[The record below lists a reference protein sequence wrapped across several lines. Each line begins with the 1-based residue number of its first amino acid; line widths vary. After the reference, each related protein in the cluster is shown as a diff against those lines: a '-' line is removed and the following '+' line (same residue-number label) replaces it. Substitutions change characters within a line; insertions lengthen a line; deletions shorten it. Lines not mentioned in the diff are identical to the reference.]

1 MEQQRSYWKVA
12 VSMIFSLIAT
22 AAFIILGLKAIGFF
36 MPFVIGW
43 IISSIAAPV
52 VNWLEKKLNIV
63 KKLGTALIVILVIGL
78 IVLACYLLIDR
89 IVVEVGGLINDIPE
103 LYRQLEEGFTK
114 IGATLSGLYVR
125 LPQEIQNG
133 WNTMIQN
140 LNNYIGELISKISQP
155 TVTAAGNIAKS
166 LPSIL
171 VSTIVAILS
180 AYFFTVEREEVI
192 SWLKKV
198 APPSISRRMT
208 LVMDNLRYA
217 VGGYLKAQLKIM
229 CVVFLI
235 LLAGFAM
242 MGVSYFVLVAALIAF
257 LDFLPFF
264 GTGTAMIPWALY
276 KLLTGS
282 YQTAVLLLV
291 VYAITQV
298 VRQLLQPKLV
308 ADSMGLNPLVTLLL
322 LYAGYRIRGVLGMIL
337 AVPIGMVVI
346 NMCQAGAFDYIINDV
361 KILING
367 ILKLRENDKE

>member
-12 VSMIFSLIAT
+12 VSLIFSLIAT

-242 MGVSYFVLVAALIAF
+242 MGVSYFVLVAMLVAF

>member
-12 VSMIFSLIAT
+12 VSLIFSLIAT

>member
-12 VSMIFSLIAT
+12 VSLIFSLIAT

-276 KLLTGS
+276 KLLTGR

>member
-12 VSMIFSLIAT
+12 VSLIFSLIAT
-22 AAFIILGLKAIGFF
+22 AAFIILRLKAIGFF

-367 ILKLRENDKE
+367 ILKLRENDK

>member
-12 VSMIFSLIAT
+12 VSLIFSLIAT

-114 IGATLSGLYVR
+114 IGATLSGVYVR

>member
-12 VSMIFSLIAT
+12 VSLIFSLIAT

-242 MGVSYFVLVAALIAF
+242 MGVSYFVLVAMLIAF

>member
-1 MEQQRSYWKVA
+1 MEQQRPYWKVV
-12 VSMIFSLIAT
+12 VSLIFSLIAT
-22 AAFIILGLKAIGFF
+22 AAFIIIGLRAIGFF
-36 MPFVIGW
+36 VPFVIGW

-63 KKLGTALIVILVIGL
+63 KKLGTVLIVILVIGL
-78 IVLACYLLIDR
+78 IIFICYLLIDR
-89 IVVEVGGLINDIPE
+89 IVVEGGRFINDIPQ
-103 LYRQLEEGFTK
+103 LYGQLEEGFAK

-140 LNNYIGELISKISQP
+140 LNNYVGEIISKISQP

-208 LVMDNLRYA
+208 LVMDNLHYA
-217 VGGYLKAQLKIM
+217 VGGYLKAQFKIM

-242 MGVSYFVLVAALIAF
+242 MGVSYYVLVAALIAF

-282 YQTAVLLLV
+282 YQTTVLLLV
-291 VYAITQV
+291 VYAVTQV

-308 ADSMGLNPLVTLLL
+308 ADSMGLNPLLTLFL
-322 LYAGYRIRGVLGMIL
+322 LYTGYRIRGVFGMIL
-337 AVPIGMVVI
+337 AVPIGLVVI
-346 NMCQAGAFDYIINDV
+346 NMYQAGAFDYIFDDV
-361 KILING
+361 KILVNG
-367 ILKLRENDKE
+367 ILKLRKDDEE

>member
-1 MEQQRSYWKVA
+1 MEQQRPYWKVA
-12 VSMIFSLIAT
+12 VSLIFSLIAT
-22 AAFIILGLKAIGFF
+22 AAFIIIGLRAIGFF

-52 VNWLEKKLNIV
+52 VNWLEKRLNIV

-103 LYRQLEEGFTK
+103 LYRQLEEGFNK
-114 IGATLSGLYVR
+114 IGSALSGLYVR

-140 LNNYIGELISKISQP
+140 LNKYIGEFISKISQP
-155 TVTAAGNIAKS
+155 TVTAAGNIAKG

-171 VSTIVAILS
+171 VSMIVAILS

-217 VGGYLKAQLKIM
+217 VGGYLKAQFKIM

-242 MGVSYFVLVAALIAF
+242 MGVSYYVLVAALIAF

-282 YQTAVLLLV
+282 YQTTVLLLV
-291 VYAITQV
+291 IYAITQV

-308 ADSMGLNPLVTLLL
+308 ADSMGMNPLVTLFL
-322 LYAGYRIRGVLGMIL
+322 LYTGYRIRGVLGMIL

-346 NMCQAGAFDYIINDV
+346 NMCQAGAFNYIFDDV

-367 ILKLRENDKE
+367 ILKLREDDEE

>member
-12 VSMIFSLIAT
+12 VSLIFSLIAT

-103 LYRQLEEGFTK
+103 LYRHLEEGFTK